1 MLGDYYYR
9 KLPRKVQGRI
19 EAMLH
24 DLEKIAG
31 AELRGVILHGSVAR
45 AEWVEGKSDIDVIV
59 VLGSAQRT
67 LLASLADCLAV
78 ARTAA
83 RVDAM
88 ILVEAEIGRASDVF
102 PLFYQDIREH
112 HIVLFGSDPFA
123 SLTIDSAHLRLRI
136 EQELRD
142 VAIRL
147 RRVVTDARG
156 EPVALGHAV
165 ARQLRRIRFP
175 LHTMLRLMNVE
186 VGHELM
192 TVLEKAGRKLDVDS
206 VAFRRVYERPEA
218 AFDALV
224 TLLDRAIDAV
234 DRLDATNVALAPG
247 LASAKPVETADA

>member
-1 MLGDYYYR
+1 LS
-9 KLPRKVQGRI
+9 
-19 EAMLH
+19 
-24 DLEKIAG
+24 DLQKIAG
-31 AELRGVILHGSVAR
+31 PELSSVIIHGSVAR
-45 AEWVEGKSDIDVIV
+45 AEWVEGKSDIDVLV
-59 VLGSAQRT
+59 VLAGAPRAMLSAMG
-67 LLASLADCLAV
+67 DCLAV
-78 ARTAA
+78 ARAAA
-83 RVDAM
+83 RIDAM
-88 ILVEAEIGRASDVF
+88 ILVESEISRASDVF
-102 PLFYQDIREH
+102 PLFYADIREH

-123 SLTIDSAHLRLRI
+123 SLTIESAHLRLRI

-142 VAIRL
+142 VAIRM

-175 LHTMLRLMNVE
+175 LHTMLRLMKIE
-186 VGHELM
+186 AGHELM

-234 DRLDATNVALAPG
+234 DRLEPG
-247 LASAKPVETADA
+247 AARG

>member
-9 KLPRKVQGRI
+9 KLPRKVQGRV

-24 DLEKIAG
+24 DLEKTAG
-31 AELRGVILHGSVAR
+31 GELCSVIVHGSVAR
-45 AEWVEGKSDIDVIV
+45 AEWIEGKSDIDVIV
-59 VLGSAQRT
+59 VLRSAERK
-67 LLASLADCLAV
+67 LLSALGDCLAV

-123 SLTIDSAHLRLRI
+123 ELAIESAHLRLRI

-147 RRVVTDARG
+147 RRVVSDARG

-165 ARQLRRIRFP
+165 ARQLRRVRFP
-175 LHTMLRLMNVE
+175 LHTMLRLMKIE

-192 TVLEKAGRKLDVDS
+192 AVLEKAGRKLDVDS

-234 DRLDATNVALAPG
+234 DRLD
-247 LASAKPVETADA
+247 SADLQISPKAARPSFG